1 MLIDAFTYFNEKELV
16 ELRLK
21 YLNSIVDYFVVIESN
36 ITFTGKEKKWNFPDV
51 LKNNLQEFS
60 HKIQY
65 HQLNIKLEE
74 IKNEE
79 SWIIDN
85 IKGDDFWRI
94 ENFQR
99 NHIKVACKKFSNDDI
114 LIISDLDE
122 IPSIKKLNFIL
133 SSNFKK
139 IAPVALEQYL
149 FHLDCNYLRLESWRG
164 SIVTTIELCNTQ
176 SPQKFRTF
184 RNRISYFTD
193 AGWSFSSFGGY
204 ERVKQKIESY
214 AHSEHNN
221 EKFKNQQHIENCQRT
236 GADLFHRN
244 AKSKKVDKNF
254 FPKDLLK
261 LMEQNPTFYFGQK
274 N

>member
-21 YLNSIVDYFVVIESN
+21 YLNPIVDYFVVIESN
-36 ITFTGKEKKWNFPDV
+36 ITFTGKEKKWNFPEV
-51 LKNNLQEFS
+51 LKGRLKEFS
-60 HKIQY
+60 HKIKY
-65 HQLNIKLEE
+65 HQLNINLEE

-79 SWIIDN
+79 SWIIDGV
-85 IKGDDFWRI
+85 KGDDFWRI

-99 NHIKVACKKFSNDDI
+99 NYIKTACKQFSDNDI

-133 SSNFKK
+133 SSDFKK

-149 FHLDCNYLRLESWRG
+149 FHLDCNFLRLESWRG
-164 SIVTTIELCNTQ
+164 SIVTTMEICNKF
-176 SPQKFRTF
+176 SPQKFRTL
-184 RNRISYFTD
+184 RNKISYFTD
-193 AGWSFSSFGGY
+193 SGWSFSSFGGY

-221 EKFKNQQHIENCQRT
+221 DKFKNREHIINCQKT
-236 GADLFHRN
+236 GADLFHRKV
-244 AKSKKVDKNF
+244 KSKKVDKNF

-261 LMEQNPTFYFGQK
+261 LMEENPIFYFGSP